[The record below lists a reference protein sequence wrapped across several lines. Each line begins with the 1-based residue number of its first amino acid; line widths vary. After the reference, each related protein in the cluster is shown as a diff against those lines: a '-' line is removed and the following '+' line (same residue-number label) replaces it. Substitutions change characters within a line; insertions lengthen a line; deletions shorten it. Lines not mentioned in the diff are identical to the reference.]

1 MNSVIKLQIDVH
13 SRSNAGENGRDEDNS
28 PSPLMRGSKANLAQ
42 IFNEEQREHTEKR
55 LKNQRTK

>member
-13 SRSNAGENGRDEDNS
+13 SRGSAGANGRDDES
-28 PSPLMRGSKANLAQ
+28 PSPLMRDSKANLAQ

-55 LKNQRTK
+55 LKNLRTK